1 MNNITTKAK
10 NLAYYAVG
18 SSALLLT
25 NTASADAAADA
36 AAAAA
41 AAATAAAGGSCTGA
55 NQEMTGCVGGLIDQI
70 LTLKN
75 IGAISKM
82 LTFVGLIIV
91 IWKIT
96 EIIFKGEPAKD
107 KIGMLLGGII
117 IAILG
122 TKFAATLT
130 LLGYT
135 LPQA

>member
-1 MNNITTKAK
+1 MNNITNKAK

-25 NTASADAAADA
+25 TNASAVHENGAVHVDPV
-36 AAAAA
+36 
-41 AAATAAAGGSCTGA
+41 ATTGTCTGA
-55 NQEMTGCVGGLIDQI
+55 SQEMTGCVGGLIDQI

-135 LPQA
+135 LPTA

>member
-25 NTASADAAADA
+25 TNASAAGAA
-36 AAAAA
+36 
-41 AAATAAAGGSCTGA
+41 CTGA
-55 NQEMTGCVGGLIDQI
+55 DLEMTGCVGGLMDEI
-70 LTLKN
+70 LTKTN
-75 IGAISKM
+75 IDAIGKM

-122 TKFAATLT
+122 TKFATTLT
-130 LLGYT
+130 LIGYK
-135 LPQA
+135 LPQTTTPASTPAPVIP